1 MLLGAIE
8 YKEDWDN
15 EEEDKK
21 NRQHEVVVFEWLAP
35 EMNGMVLPWRSSRIL
50 SP

>member
-21 NRQHEVVVFEWLAP
+21 IGNMRLWSL
-35 EMNGMVLPWRSSRIL
+35 NGLPLR
-50 SP
+50 